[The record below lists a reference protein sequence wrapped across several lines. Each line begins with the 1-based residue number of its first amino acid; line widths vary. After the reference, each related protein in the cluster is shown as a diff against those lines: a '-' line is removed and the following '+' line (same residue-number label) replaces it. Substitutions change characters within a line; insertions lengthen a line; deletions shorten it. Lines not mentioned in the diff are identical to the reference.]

1 MGFHERDYARATSST
16 CSKQSAV
23 ARQRLL
29 IGAVCVIVAV
39 IGLQIVS
46 RSAFQHR
53 WNAMNPVLNADR
65 VEWVGISWNG
75 VDSVRTKKLGVP
87 DALEILEV
95 AAQSPGANAGLLPR
109 DLIVGVSGKPFSDV
123 MELQGSA
130 STLRPGQTLTLNI
143 VRSEVPLV
151 VSVTLCSWDEIKR
164 LKVNAIVL

>member
-1 MGFHERDYARATSST
+1 
-16 CSKQSAV
+16 
-23 ARQRLL
+23 
-29 IGAVCVIVAV
+29 
-39 IGLQIVS
+39 
-46 RSAFQHR
+46 
-53 WNAMNPVLNADR
+53 MNPVLNADR